1 MGRVERVHALP
12 SGLRTTTPRIDGMR
26 ARFPRFP
33 HPPPPLRR
41 CLWEG
46 WEGRPRPHPPAAP
59 GPSHS
64 ERARA
69 RFPRFPQDPTAIP
82 AALRPTDPR
91 HNAPRR
97 RQAAEKTKTGRKPA
111 GFAAS
116 PHHRRP
122 LSYPLAFSWRVHR
135 ENWPASRPKAGETPV
150 ALLARC
156 VDPSGDGETPYGGVG
171 AVAPSS
177 LPAVLCGEWR
187 REFRSPAVRRHQDKA
202 HPHHAC
208 APGFRPTR
216 RMDHGRLP
224 CGVAG

>member
-1 MGRVERVHALP
+1 MWEGWEGCTRSP
-12 SGLRTTTPRIDGMR
+12 PGLRTTAPRIDGTR

-82 AALRPTDPR
+82 AALRPTDPW

-97 RQAAEKTKTGRKPA
+97 RQAAEKTKNGCKPA
-111 GFAAS
+111 GCGLAAS
-116 PHHRRP
+116 QTSPVLPPLHSHGESTGRTGRRSLASAP
-122 LSYPLAFSWRVHR
+122 SELS
-135 ENWPASRPKAGETPV
+135 ASRRDCISTANSQRSAQSSRWGLSAGC
-150 ALLARC
+150 AIQ
-156 VDPSGDGETPYGGVG
+156 
-171 AVAPSS
+171 
-177 LPAVLCGEWR
+177 
-187 REFRSPAVRRHQDKA
+187 VRRMA
-202 HPHHAC
+202 RGSLAS
-208 APGFRPTR
+208 R
-216 RMDHGRLP
+216 RVIP
-224 CGVAG
+224 A

>member
-1 MGRVERVHALP
+1 MWEGWEGCTRSP
-12 SGLRTTTPRIDGMR
+12 PGLRTTAPRIDGTR

-69 RFPRFPQDPTAIP
+69 RFPRFPQDSTAIP
-82 AALRPTDPR
+82 AALRPKDPW

-97 RQAAEKTKTGRKPA
+97 RQAAEKTKNGRKPA

-135 ENWPASRPKAGETPV
+135 ENWPASPTAGRRNSQTQSP
-150 ALLARC
+150 ASRWTNRGWRR
-156 VDPSGDGETPYGGVG
+156 SVG
-171 AVAPSS
+171 APV
-177 LPAVLCGEWR
+177 
-187 REFRSPAVRRHQDKA
+187 
-202 HPHHAC
+202 
-208 APGFRPTR
+208 FRPPP
-216 RMDHGRLP
+216 GELASIAA
-224 CGVAG
+224 AGCETHKRALIAPTQPGTAPRPPRSSQHRYNPPSYG

>member
-1 MGRVERVHALP
+1 MWEGWEGCTRSP
-12 SGLRTTTPRIDGMR
+12 PGLRTTAPRIDGTR

-69 RFPRFPQDPTAIP
+69 RFPRFPQDSTAIP
-82 AALRPTDPR
+82 AALRPKDPW

-97 RQAAEKTKTGRKPA
+97 RQAAEKTKNGRKPA

-135 ENWPASRPKAGETPV
+135 ENWPALLT
-150 ALLARC
+150 LLATIPLR
-156 VDPSGDGETPYGGVG
+156 VARSFLGLSGVLPVPQRFG
-171 AVAPSS
+171 A
-177 LPAVLCGEWR
+177 
-187 REFRSPAVRRHQDKA
+187 
-202 HPHHAC
+202 
-208 APGFRPTR
+208 TR
-216 RMDHGRLP
+216 RRDPWWITPTATFVGLSAFVVYSTWAVFAHHGAEFGNYVSPIHVPVLF
-224 CGVAG
+224 GDTAHA

>member
-1 MGRVERVHALP
+1 MWEGWEGCTRSP
-12 SGLRTTTPRIDGMR
+12 PGLRTTAPRIDGTR

-69 RFPRFPQDPTAIP
+69 RFPRFPQDSTAIP
-82 AALRPTDPR
+82 AALRPKDPW

-97 RQAAEKTKTGRKPA
+97 RQAAEKTKNGRKPA

-135 ENWPASRPKAGETPV
+135 ENWPALRCRTRLTLICYPRARWPMASGAGPHRENWPEVCVPLCLRQLSLTGQGPK
-150 ALLARC
+150 
-156 VDPSGDGETPYGGVG
+156 
-171 AVAPSS
+171 S
-177 LPAVLCGEWR
+177 LPGRVAV
-187 REFRSPAVRRHQDKA
+187 S
-202 HPHHAC
+202 
-208 APGFRPTR
+208 
-216 RMDHGRLP
+216 
-224 CGVAG
+224 